1 MKFSIKKPTV
11 NLKIG
16 SKASEKIDKKSIL
29 KKSANND
36 SEKKLEVSQ
45 SEKESRDLE
54 ISELEKSLSSFITIA
69 HLDYQDDYPVYAGV
83 ITDPT
88 ASGGKRFTIIEP
100 SFTARDK
107 KNFETIRQI
116 LMMELTIDL
125 NDISSKKL
133 AEKRLK
139 HKILQIIRK
148 YKLDISKGSIRK
160 IIYYAIRD
168 FVYLGKI
175 EPLMHDP
182 MIEEIS
188 CDGTNVPLYIWHR
201 EYESMPTNIIFPSA
215 PELENYARKLAYV
228 SGQHISVAQP
238 IVDASLPGG
247 DRINLTLGEEI
258 TKKGSTF
265 TIRRFREDPVTI
277 VDLIKYNTMSADIAA
292 YLWYLVEH
300 RSTALVAGGTASGKT
315 TTLNAISTF
324 IPPQQKIVSIE
335 DTQELNLSHENWIP
349 AVSRQSFSGNT
360 MAEITQFDLLRAALR
375 QRPDIIIVGETR
387 GREAYTLF
395 QAMAT
400 GHGGFSSIHADSV
413 AATLNRLTSAP
424 MDIPKVLIGYTLHAI
439 ILQLKLQMG
448 ARSVRRI
455 IQISE
460 IAGLDEKTGEILL
473 NDVFNWNPTTDKHT
487 FSGRSILF
495 DKIADRYGQS
505 PDQIAYEL
513 NKRKTT
519 LEWMLKNGIRG
530 HKDVYATIMD
540 YYADPDRFYERK
552 RMLV

>member
-1 MKFSIKKPTV
+1 MKFNIKKPTM
-11 NLKIG
+11 KIG
-16 SKASEKIDKKSIL
+16 GGLKLGKKEDGVQKSENEL
-29 KKSANND
+29 VEN
-36 SEKKLEVSQ
+36 KLE
-45 SEKESRDLE
+45 KTTKLE
-54 ISELEKSLSSFITIA
+54 PRAIELPELGQSLSSFITVT
-69 HLDYQDDYPVYAGV
+69 HLDYQDDYPVYTGIV
-83 ITDPT
+83 TDPT
-88 ASGGKRFTIIEP
+88 AHGGKRFMVIEP
-100 SFTARDK
+100 TFTAKDR

-116 LMMELTIDL
+116 LMVELTVDL
-125 NDISSKKL
+125 NDIATKKL
-133 AEKRLK
+133 AEQRLK
-139 HKILQIIRK
+139 HKILDIIRK
-148 YKLDISKGSIRK
+148 YKLDITKGSMKK

-188 CDGTNVPLYIWHR
+188 CDGTNIPLYIWHR
-201 EYESMPTNIIFPSA
+201 EYESMPTNVFFTTDA
-215 PELENYARKLAYV
+215 ELDNYARKIAYV
-228 SGQHISVAQP
+228 SGQHISMAQP

-247 DRINLTLGEEI
+247 DRINLTLGREI

-277 VDLIKYNTMSADIAA
+277 IDLLKYNTMSADIAA
-292 YLWYLVEH
+292 YLWWLVEH

-324 IPPQQKIVSIE
+324 IPPQQKIVTIE
-335 DTQELNLSHENWIP
+335 DTQELNLPHENWIP
-349 AVSRQSFSGNT
+349 AVARQSFSGST

-387 GREAYTLF
+387 GKEAYTLF

-439 ILQLKLQMG
+439 ILQLKLTIG
-448 ARSVRRI
+448 GRSVRRI

-460 IAGLDEKTGEILL
+460 IAGLDDKTGEILL
-473 NDVFNWNPTTDKHT
+473 NDVFNWNPSTDRHV

-495 DKIADRYGQS
+495 DKIADRYGIN
-505 PDQIAYEL
+505 PDQVSYEL
-513 NKRKTT
+513 NKRKTA
-519 LEWMLKNGIRG
+519 LNWMLNNDIRKY
-530 HKDVYATIMD
+530 KDVSATIMEF
-540 YYADPDRFYERK
+540 YADPDRFYERK

>member
-1 MKFSIKKPTV
+1 MKISIKKPAIKLNV
-11 NLKIG
+11 GKL
-16 SKASEKIDKKSIL
+16 
-29 KKSANND
+29 
-36 SEKKLEVSQ
+36 SEKKEGKKLEKSTNNN
-45 SEKESRDLE
+45 SPEKKFVAAANKENWSGE
-54 ISELEKSLSSFITIA
+54 IEVSELEKSLSSFITIT

-83 ITDPT
+83 IADPT
-88 ASGGKRFTIIEP
+88 ARGGKRFMIIEP
-100 SFTARDK
+100 TFTTLDK

-148 YKLDISKGSIRK
+148 YRLDISKGSIKK

-175 EPLMHDP
+175 EPLMHDT

-188 CDGTNVPLYIWHR
+188 CDGTNIPLYIWHR
-201 EYESMPTNIIFPSA
+201 EYESMPTNIIFTSA

-228 SGQHISVAQP
+228 SGQHISIAQP

-247 DRINLTLGEEI
+247 DRINLTLGDEI

-277 VDLIKYNTMSADIAA
+277 VDLIKYNTMSSDIAA
-292 YLWYLVEH
+292 YLWYLVQH

-349 AVSRQSFSGNT
+349 AVSRQSFSGST

-439 ILQLKLQMG
+439 ILQLKLQIG
-448 ARSVRRI
+448 GRSVRRI

-460 IAGLDEKTGEILL
+460 IAGLDEKSGEILL
-473 NDVFNWNPTTDKHT
+473 NDVFNWNPATDKHA

-495 DKIADRYGQS
+495 DKIADRYGQN
-505 PDQIAYEL
+505 PDQISYEL

-519 LEWMLKNGIRG
+519 LEWMLKNGIRS
-530 HKDVYATIMD
+530 HKEVFATIQD

>member
-1 MKFSIKKPTV
+1 MKFSIKKPAI
-11 NLKIG
+11 NLSVDKSG
-16 SKASEKIDKKSIL
+16 EKKDEKSDSK
-29 KKSANND
+29 D
-36 SEKKLEVSQ
+36 SPEKKLQVQESD
-45 SEKESRDLE
+45 KESRE
-54 ISELEKSLSSFITIA
+54 IEVSELEKSLSSFITIT

-83 ITDPT
+83 VTDLT
-88 ASGGKRFTIIEP
+88 ARGGKRFMVIEP
-100 SFTARDK
+100 TFTARDK

-125 NDISSKKL
+125 HDISSKKL

-148 YKLDISKGSIRK
+148 YKLDISKGSIKK
-160 IIYYAIRD
+160 IVYYAIRD

-182 MIEEIS
+182 MVEEIS
-188 CDGTNVPLYIWHR
+188 CDGTDIPLYIWHR
-201 EYESMPTNIIFPSA
+201 EYESMPSNITFSSSTD
-215 PELENYARKLAYV
+215 LENYARKLAYV

-247 DRINLTLGEEI
+247 DRINLTLGDEI
-258 TKKGSTF
+258 TTKGSTF

-277 VDLIKYNTMSADIAA
+277 IDLIKYNTMSADIAA
-292 YLWYLVEH
+292 YLWYLVQH
-300 RSTALVAGGTASGKT
+300 RTTALIAGGTASGKT
-315 TTLNAISTF
+315 TTLNAISSF

-335 DTQELNLSHENWIP
+335 DTQELNLPHENWIP
-349 AVSRQSFSGNT
+349 AVARQSFSGST
-360 MAEITQFDLLRAALR
+360 MSEITQFDLLRAALR

-413 AATLNRLTSAP
+413 VATLNRLTSAP
-424 MDIPKVLIGYTLHAI
+424 MDIPKVLIGNTLNAI
-439 ILQLKLQMG
+439 LLQLKLQIG
-448 ARSVRRI
+448 GRSVRRI

-460 IAGLDEKTGEILL
+460 IAGIDEKTGEILL
-473 NDVFNWNPTTDKHT
+473 NDAFNWNPTIDKHA

-495 DKIADRYGQS
+495 DKIADRYGQN
-505 PDQIAYEL
+505 PDQVTYEL
-513 NKRKTT
+513 NKRKTA
-519 LEWMLKNGIRG
+519 LEWMLKNGIRS
-530 HKDVYATIMD
+530 HKDVHATIME

>member
-1 MKFSIKKPTV
+1 V
-11 NLKIG
+11 
-16 SKASEKIDKKSIL
+16 
-29 KKSANND
+29 
-36 SEKKLEVSQ
+36 
-45 SEKESRDLE
+45 
-54 ISELEKSLSSFITIA
+54 
-69 HLDYQDDYPVYAGV
+69 
-83 ITDPT
+83 
-88 ASGGKRFTIIEP
+88 
-100 SFTARDK
+100 
-107 KNFETIRQI
+107 
-116 LMMELTIDL
+116 DL
-125 NDISSKKL
+125 NDIATKKL
-133 AEKRLK
+133 AEQRLK
-139 HKILQIIRK
+139 HKILDIIRK
-148 YKLDISKGSIRK
+148 YKLDITKGSMKK

-175 EPLMHDP
+175 EPMMHDP

-188 CDGTNVPLYIWHR
+188 CDGTNIPLYIWHR
-201 EYESMPTNIIFPSA
+201 EYESMPTNVFFTTDT
-215 PELENYARKLAYV
+215 ELDNYARKIAYV
-228 SGQHISVAQP
+228 SGQHISMAQP

-247 DRINLTLGEEI
+247 DRINLTLGREI

-277 VDLIKYNTMSADIAA
+277 IDLLKYNTMSADIAA
-292 YLWYLVEH
+292 YLWWLVEH

-324 IPPQQKIVSIE
+324 IPPQQKIVTIE
-335 DTQELNLSHENWIP
+335 DTQELNLPHENWIP
-349 AVSRQSFSGNT
+349 AVARQSFSGST

-387 GREAYTLF
+387 GKEAYTLF

-439 ILQLKLQMG
+439 ILQLKLTIG
-448 ARSVRRI
+448 GRSVRRI

-460 IAGLDEKTGEILL
+460 IAGLDDKTGEILL
-473 NDVFNWNPTTDKHT
+473 NDVFNWNPSTDKHV

-495 DKIADRYGQS
+495 DKIADRYGIN
-505 PDQIAYEL
+505 PDQVSYEL
-513 NKRKTT
+513 NKRKTA
-519 LEWMLKNGIRG
+519 LNWMLNNDVRKY
-530 HKDVYATIMD
+530 KDVSATIMEF
-540 YYADPDRFYERK
+540 YADPDRFYERK